1 MPGIARRIAMEYFDE
16 EILEARRELER
27 LKHTTLE
34 TGIYVGDEL
43 ITFTNITLPQTKIHI
58 YLPEQFIVM
67 PDLVKDMK
75 YPSKNAPDLIITSLD
90 SMVNFGFNILSVS
103 MEEGDT
109 KAMSSQFQNT
119 LRNVNPSIKI
129 KKQVNDVTTEHGNE
143 MSWFDFKG
151 YLIDGQNYNRMYL
164 VKMRE
169 SVLHGIFNCPM
180 QFKDEW
186 GDIAEK
192 CFMSI
197 EEEL

>member
-1 MPGIARRIAMEYFDE
+1 MEYFDE

-109 KAMSSQFQNT
+109 KAMSSQFQNA

-192 CFMSI
+192 CFRSI

>member
-1 MPGIARRIAMEYFDE
+1 MEYFDE

-58 YLPEQFIVM
+58 YRPDQFIVM

-109 KAMSSQFQNT
+109 KVMSSQFQNA

-169 SVLHGIFNCPM
+169 TVLHGIFNCPM

-186 GDIAEK
+186 GEIAEK

>member
-1 MPGIARRIAMEYFDE
+1 MEYFDE

-109 KAMSSQFQNT
+109 KVMSSQLQNA

-169 SVLHGIFNCPM
+169 TVLHGIFNCPM

-186 GDIAEK
+186 GEIAEK

>member
-1 MPGIARRIAMEYFDE
+1 MEYFDE

-103 MEEGDT
+103 MEDGDT
-109 KAMSSQFQNT
+109 KVMSSQFQNA

-169 SVLHGIFNCPM
+169 TVLHGIFNCPM

-186 GDIAEK
+186 GEIAEK

>member
-1 MPGIARRIAMEYFDE
+1 MEYFDE

-109 KAMSSQFQNT
+109 KAMSSQFQNA

-169 SVLHGIFNCPM
+169 TVLHGIFNCPM

-192 CFMSI
+192 CFRSI